1 MRRLFAAVLTLAVA
15 FAVAQ
20 PAVSDDAATHL
31 NRAKVLI
38 NGGDYDAAMRDLSQA
53 IQIDPKLAEAYNVR
67 GFIYHRK
74 KDYDLAIA
82 DFDQAIRLNPK
93 SAATFNNRGNSWL
106 EKGDFARALTD
117 LNQAVQLGP
126 TQAAFYNNRGSAK
139 REQGDLDGAL
149 TDYEQALRLDPRLP
163 SPFVGRGVVWRAKG
177 NFDRAIGDYNQAIAL
192 NPNLASAWGG
202 RGLAYESKGDIEK
215 AKRDYNT
222 AISLA
227 SGAVIRGGKSE
238 SFLDIAADRFKDIAR
253 ARLAVLT
260 SPGGT
265 APTAPAP
272 AVRDAA
278 APDDAGRRIALVI
291 GNGAY
296 PQGSTLANP
305 PNDARAVA
313 RTLRDIGFDVAEGID
328 LDRAGFERTVRDFLA
343 KAAQARTA
351 LVFYA
356 GHGVQIDGRNYLVPV
371 DAQIASGEKFT
382 ADMTALDTILAGLDD
397 QIRTNIVILDAC
409 RDNPLAAKAV
419 ADAGASR
426 SLAVR
431 SGLAAPSD
439 LGKGG
444 TLGAGTLLAFATAP
458 GEVALDGAGANSP
471 FSTALLRHLA
481 TPGLEVQAMLTRVR
495 ADVVAVTHNRQVPWS
510 NSSLLGEVF
519 LAGKP

>member
-1 MRRLFAAVLTLAVA
+1 M
-15 FAVAQ
+15 
-20 PAVSDDAATHL
+20 AATTTPPC
-31 NRAKVLI
+31 
-38 NGGDYDAAMRDLSQA
+38 A
-53 IQIDPKLAEAYNVR
+53 ICRKPYRSIRSWPRPTTCEASST
-67 GFIYHRK
+67 
-74 KDYDLAIA
+74 IA
-82 DFDQAIRLNPK
+82 RRITTSPSPISTRRSGSIRNP
-93 SAATFNNRGNSWL
+93 AATFNNRGNSWL
-106 EKGDFARALTD
+106 EKGDFARALAD

-163 SPFVGRGVVWRAKG
+163 SPYVGRGVVWRAKG

-260 SPGGT
+260 SP
-265 APTAPAP
+265 AALRRQLPLRR
-272 AVRDAA
+272 RDAA